1 MRQFP
6 CLRILAGVDDG
17 VSEDW
22 SVVSLT
28 QIENIRASLKK
39 LVYRGEKVY
48 SPTQVQ
54 RHYVLQIVSVLFI
67 LIIGE
72 GILPCVICVIS

>member
-6 CLRILAGVDDG
+6 CLTILAGVDDG

-28 QIENIRASLKK
+28 QIENISASLKK
-39 LVYRGEKVY
+39 LVYRGEEVH

-54 RHYVLQIVSVLFI
+54 RQYVLQIVSVLFI

-72 GILPCVICVIS
+72 GVLPCVICVIS